1 MTIDIKTVRRK
12 EKQKEDQWIR
22 DFVEQSHYGV
32 LGVSAD
38 QQPYLNANNYVYIEE
53 DHAIYFHRAREGA
66 LSKFIEKNN
75 NATYL
80 ISEMGEMIVGDNAMS
95 FSVEYKSV
103 IIYGKLEEV
112 TDQVKKTQVLQKL
125 LEKTSPNLEYGKDYK
140 VPPESAITRTAI
152 WALKI
157 DFWTGKE
164 SIN

>member
-12 EKQKEDQWIR
+12 EKQKDDQWIR
-22 DFVEQSHYGV
+22 DFIQSSHYGV
-32 LGVSAD
+32 LGVSAEG
-38 QQPYLNANNYVYIEE
+38 QPYLNANNYVYIEA
-53 DHAIYFHRAREGA
+53 DHALYFHRAKQGA
-66 LSKFIEKNN
+66 LPQFIEKNN

-80 ISEMGEMIVGDNAMS
+80 ISEMGKMMTGKEAMK

-103 IIYGKLEEV
+103 MIYGKLQEI
-112 TDQVKKTQVLQKL
+112 TDHTKKTEVLRKL
-125 LEKTSPNLEYGKDYK
+125 LEKTSPDLEYGEDYV

-164 SIN
+164 SLD